1 MQKTTTP
8 GYTGDMPLMR
18 TRLAIHQKS
27 RGPSFWQV
35 MDTFVLLTYGS
46 LAALRTLLLR
56 LLACLNFTLESED
69 LSFWYKR
76 KKWFLWIMT
85 TGQAVE
91 SLKDEW
97 GLTWYFLWGIHKSS
111 HSQKFISSSRSTK
124 FNNILPWNISQ
135 MTTKVVLISTRI
147 IISYEVKRGI
157 PFWICWK
164 VANEETET
172 ITASEEINKS
182 KRAGLWEP
190 ESGIRVGKVT
200 IWASHLKL

>member
-35 MDTFVLLTYGS
+35 MDTFVSLTYGS

-76 KKWFLWIMT
+76 KK
-85 TGQAVE
+85 
-91 SLKDEW
+91 
-97 GLTWYFLWGIHKSS
+97 
-111 HSQKFISSSRSTK
+111 
-124 FNNILPWNISQ
+124 
-135 MTTKVVLISTRI
+135 
-147 IISYEVKRGI
+147 
-157 PFWICWK
+157 
-164 VANEETET
+164 
-172 ITASEEINKS
+172 
-182 KRAGLWEP
+182 
-190 ESGIRVGKVT
+190 
-200 IWASHLKL
+200 